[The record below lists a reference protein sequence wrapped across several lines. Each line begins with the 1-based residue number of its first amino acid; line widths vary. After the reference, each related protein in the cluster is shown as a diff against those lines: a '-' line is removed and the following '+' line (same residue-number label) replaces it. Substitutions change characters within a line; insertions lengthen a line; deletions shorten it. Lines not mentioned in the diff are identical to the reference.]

1 MLWLISYDIADD
13 RRRNQVH
20 ETLKNHGRR
29 VQFSVFEC
37 ELTAGQLGFLRHRL
51 EFVLDASEDSCRLY
65 RVCQACLEET
75 IVLGRADPPGLP
87 DFVVI

>member
-1 MLWLISYDIADD
+1 MLWLVSYDIADD
-13 RRRNQVH
+13 KRRAQVH

-37 ELTAGQLGFLRHRL
+37 ELTAGQLGLLCKRLR
-51 EFVLDASEDSCRLY
+51 FILDEAEDSCRLY

-75 IVLGRADPPGLP
+75 IVVGRADPPGLP
-87 DFVVI
+87 GFVVI